1 MKLNV
6 VTSSNETAIAALAAT
21 EREPFRLAEVKRDL
35 LDSVTRRTHQTAVA
49 NFGYINR
56 IEIDDEI
63 GPVPPTYMA
72 KARDLIVAGRRHPV
86 GRKASQIPMGRLLWD
101 HADAKAGTDPKN
113 EAAAVHIVLGLPDL
127 PQERW
132 QDYATDFIDQELTSL
147 GMVVDYAIHA
157 VSDANGGWLVTPHVH
172 CLATSRRWKPDQ
184 QRGRRMKQWLASK
197 AQIEAL
203 ENAWLTRTGL
213 KRRPIVRA

>member
-6 VTSSNETAIAALAAT
+6 VNSSNEVGIAALPAA
-21 EREPFRLAEVKRDL
+21 ERKPFRLAEVKRDFPGG
-35 LDSVTRRTHQTAVA
+35 VTRRTHETATA
-49 NFGYINR
+49 NYGYINR
-56 IEIDDEI
+56 IQIEDDV

-72 KARDLIVAGRRHPV
+72 KANDLIVAGRRHPV
-86 GRKASQIPMGRLLWD
+86 GRKASKVPAGRLLWD
-101 HADAKAGTDPKN
+101 HADAKASTDSRN
-113 EAAAVHIVLGLPDL
+113 EAAAIHIVLSLPDL

-132 QDYATDFIDQELTSL
+132 EDYTTDFIDHELTSL

-157 VSDANGGWLVTPHVH
+157 VHDGNGGWLVSPHVH

-197 AQIEAL
+197 AQIDAL
-203 ENAWLTRTGL
+203 EESWLSRTGL
-213 KRRPIVRA
+213 KRRPIVHP